1 MKADYSMEYGFIIK
15 PGTVVLFDIGAY
27 TRLGMVIE
35 IDDTH
40 GKTNRTV
47 TILEPSGH
55 RRGRGLDYD
64 VKLGSIRPLDRAEAR
79 YLRVESWDEWERDNK
94 IT

>member
-1 MKADYSMEYGFIIK
+1 MKADYSLEYGFIIK
-15 PGTVVLFDIGAY
+15 PGTIVLFDIGAY

-35 IDDTH
+35 IDESH
-40 GKTNRTV
+40 GKANRVV

-55 RRGRGLDYD
+55 RRGRGLDHD
-64 VKLGSIRPLDRAEAR
+64 VKEGTIRPLDPGEAR
-79 YLRVESWDEWERDNK
+79 YLHAKPWDEWKKDSK